1 MKRIQTK
8 NHRIGTYEI
17 SNIYVTF
24 FNDKIHTFHKLFE
37 TINRPG
43 SFRDIF
49 FCIFIGY
56 LQCQ

>member
-24 FNDKIHTFHKLFE
+24 FNDKIH
-37 TINRPG
+37 
-43 SFRDIF
+43 IF
-49 FCIFIGY
+49 SNGY
-56 LQCQ
+56 NGLARGYQS